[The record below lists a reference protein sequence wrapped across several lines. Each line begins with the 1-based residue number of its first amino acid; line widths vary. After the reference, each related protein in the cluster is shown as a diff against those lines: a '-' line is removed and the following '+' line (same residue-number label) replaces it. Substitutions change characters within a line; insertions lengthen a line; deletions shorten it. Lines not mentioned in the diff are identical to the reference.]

1 MEFRAYAK
9 AVKADFSKREITLT
23 FTVSMDEE
31 TAETATELAQYT
43 MEDAGPVD
51 LVVSPRQPSLMNVTL
66 TAKTRT
72 AA

>member
-51 LVVSPRQPSLMNVTL
+51 LVVSPRQLSL
-66 TAKTRT
+66 AKTRT